1 METTTAEDDRSTADP
16 CPFEPIVDL
25 VFARWTSHVLWLLSQ
40 HERMR
45 FGELQSHIPAVT
57 PKVLTERLRRL
68 ERDGLVERTYHREIP
83 PRVEYSVT
91 PLARTLTPIFRSL
104 TAWSE
109 DHLPAVRDARDRF
122 DQR

>member
-1 METTTAEDDRSTADP
+1 MEIDMVDEDHLAGDP
-16 CPFEPIVDL
+16 CPFEPVVDL

-40 HERMR
+40 HQHMR

-83 PRVEYSVT
+83 PRVEYSIT
-91 PLARTLTPIFRSL
+91 PLASTLTPIFRTL

-109 DHLPAVRDARDRF
+109 DHLHAVLDARDRF
-122 DQR
+122 DQK